1 MEKRYNDDLGREENA
16 LYEEKN
22 GSKHDLSDSELFK
35 KKKKVL
41 AALVRRKFIQVW
53 DKASQLAHLIN

>member
-35 KKKKVL
+35 KKKY
-41 AALVRRKFIQVW
+41 W
-53 DKASQLAHLIN
+53 QLWADENLYKYGTRQAN